1 MANGGGP
8 FDPAHPERYQ
18 YTSAETVAVTDA
30 YDFDTLLGTLGWLP
44 ADLDR
49 CIVDTPLHGTK
60 YEGLPCE
67 GDPPGGT
74 VLADTAAFISSH
86 LPP

>member
-1 MANGGGP
+1 M
-8 FDPAHPERYQ
+8 
-18 YTSAETVAVTDA
+18 AVTDA
-30 YDFDTLLGTLGWLP
+30 YDFDTLLGTLGWGSNR
-44 ADLDR
+44 DR
-49 CIVDTPLHGTK
+49 CIVDTPKHATE

>member
-1 MANGGGP
+1 
-8 FDPAHPERYQ
+8 
-18 YTSAETVAVTDA
+18 VAVTEP
-30 YDFDTLLGTLGWLP
+30 YDFDTRLGTLGWFP
-44 ADLDR
+44 ADLDL
-49 CIVDTPLHGTK
+49 CIVDTPKHATE